1 MRVLISLVLAA
12 ALSAAGCS
20 APRTAVDNRFGQA
33 LTNARAAQ
41 VVDPDAPSR
50 ARAPAL
56 TDGQA
61 SKSAIDRYQKSFD
74 APPAPVNVLNIGIG
88 SGSAGGGGAS
98 Q

>member
-1 MRVLISLVLAA
+1 MRVLIPFALAA
-12 ALSAAGCS
+12 VLSAAGCA
-20 APRTAVDNRFGQA
+20 APTTAVDSHFGQA

-50 ARAPAL
+50 ARPPAR

-61 SKSAIDRYQKSFD
+61 SKSSIDRYQKSFD

-88 SGSAGGGGAS
+88 SGSGGGGGGS

>member
-1 MRVLISLVLAA
+1 MRVLIPLALAA

-20 APRTAVDNRFGQA
+20 TPRTAVDNQFGQA
-33 LTNARAAQ
+33 LTAARAAQ
-41 VVDPDAPSR
+41 VIDPDAPSR
-50 ARAPAL
+50 ARPPAR

-74 APPAPVNVLNIGIG
+74 APPAPVNVLNIGVG
-88 SGSAGGGGAS
+88 TSSGGGGS